1 MSYKHGIYTER
12 VSNAGSLTARA
23 QGTIPVYI
31 GTAPI
36 HLATDYV
43 SGGGDKV
50 NTPILIN
57 SFKEAEQKLGY
68 SNEWGKFTLCEAV
81 YAHFMNTIRPIA
93 PIIVINMNDG
103 ADGEDFAL
111 TSITATEFENALKA
125 LNNVEQICGAT
136 PNIICAPEIAESNIE
151 KLVTFCTAGIGSKWG
166 VVAYVDIS
174 TATAATVEAAK
185 TRQTAEATKIT
196 SKFIRLHY
204 PKAKYNG
211 KVYHLSVLDCIASQW
226 VDSDTDGVACRS
238 SSNTAVDCDAPCLND
253 TTALYFGET
262 EANSLNEVGITTI
275 NYIGGEYRI
284 WGGHMANY
292 NYTNAA
298 TIDPQDK
305 SDATVRADIFL
316 HNWLKREFID
326 NIDFPV
332 SRRDIDGIVANINI
346 GLNSFVKN
354 GYLLSG
360 ECYFTADNNPTAT
373 LAEGDITLDVSYTS
387 VPNGKSITFAVQY
400 TTEGLNNIIAEEQG
414 A

>member
-36 HLATDYV
+36 HLTTDYAT
-43 SGGGDKV
+43 GGSDKV

-68 SNEWGKFTLCEAV
+68 SNEWDKFTLCEAV

-93 PIIVINMNDG
+93 PIIVINMNNG
-103 ADGEDFAL
+103 EDGEDFAL

-125 LNNVEQICGAT
+125 LNNVEQICGVI

-151 KLVTFCTAGIGSKWG
+151 KLVTFCEKGIGNKWG

-174 TATAATVEAAK
+174 TATATTVEAAK

-196 SKFIRLHY
+196 SKLVRPHF

-211 KVYHLSVLDCIASQW
+211 KVYHISVLDCVASQW

-238 SSNTAVDCDAPCLND
+238 SSNTAVDCDAPCLDN
-253 TTALYFGET
+253 TTALYFDET

-292 NYTNAA
+292 NHANIAN
-298 TIDPQDK
+298 IDPQDR

-354 GYLLSG
+354 GYLLVG

-373 LAEGDITLDVSYTS
+373 LAEGDITLNIQYTS
-387 VPNGKSITFAVQY
+387 VPNGKSITFAIQY